1 MVIASRSRPALLD
14 NFGRNHTYLRISI
27 TDRCNLRCR
36 YCMPPEGIELG
47 PKSSLLSYDEI
58 LTIAKLFVDLGVRK
72 IRVTGGEPLVRKG
85 VEHLCSQLAAIPGLE
100 TLALSTNGVLLTE
113 KAKALK
119 TAGVNHVNISLDT
132 LKPERFEHIAL
143 RSLFDETICGIDA
156 ALNAGFASVKI
167 NTVVMRGF
175 NDDELP
181 DFVEFAKAR
190 SLHVR
195 FIEYMPFLGN
205 NWNEVRMMPYKEMR
219 DVIESRF
226 KLEPLLG
233 SDGVP
238 GPAKEFRVAGSK
250 AVVGFI
256 TTMTEHFCGTCNR
269 VRLTA
274 DGKLRNCLFGRDE
287 IDLRRLLRSGA
298 SEEVIEDSIRMA
310 VILKREKHPNGQ
322 TLLEEQNRP
331 MVAIGG

>member
-1 MVIASRSRPALLD
+1 MATPSRPALLD
-14 NFGRNHTYLRISI
+14 NFRRHHSYLRISI

-47 PKSSLLSYDEI
+47 PKSSLLSFDEI
-58 LTIAKLFVDLGVRK
+58 LTLASQFVDLGVQK

-85 VEHLCSQLAAIPGLE
+85 VENLCSQLAAIPGLE
-100 TLALSTNGVLLTE
+100 TIALSTNGVLLPE

-119 TAGVNHVNISLDT
+119 AAGVKHVNISLDT
-132 LKPERFEHIAL
+132 LKPERFERIAL
-143 RSLFDETICGIDA
+143 RDLFDETLRGIDA

-181 DFVEFAKAR
+181 DFVEFAKSR

-205 NWNEVRMMPYKEMR
+205 GWNEVQMMPYSEMR
-219 DVIESRF
+219 TTLEQQFQLLPIEAA
-226 KLEPLLG
+226 ENN
-233 SDGVP
+233 P
-238 GPAKEFRVAGSK
+238 GPAKEFQVAGSN

-256 TTMTEHFCGTCNR
+256 TTMTEHFCDSCNR
-269 VRLTA
+269 IRLTA
-274 DGKLRNCLFGRDE
+274 DGKLRNCLFARDE
-287 IDLRRLLRSGA
+287 VDLRRLLRSGA
-298 SEEVIEDSIRMA
+298 RTEVIEDSIRMA
-310 VILKREKHPNGQ
+310 VILKWRQHPDAH
-322 TLLEEQNRP
+322 TLLEDQNRS